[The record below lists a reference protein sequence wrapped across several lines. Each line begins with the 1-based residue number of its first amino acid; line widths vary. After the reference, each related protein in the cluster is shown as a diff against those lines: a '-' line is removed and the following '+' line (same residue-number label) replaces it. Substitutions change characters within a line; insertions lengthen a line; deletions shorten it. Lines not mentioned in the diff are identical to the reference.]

1 MVKTKSVYDKE
12 VIKEISKPLA
22 KKALITSVL
31 FTVALWCLG
40 IFFLITSI
48 LEFEERG
55 VFNIVV
61 ACITI
66 VFSGYPLYK
75 AIKQNKESLKTAIAD
90 MGIDKSSIE
99 INLTVREKRIEVT
112 SDEEKLHIG
121 ICLKIIVDGDVSG
134 SIVLL
139 IDDMGSL
146 PSEANVKL
154 ISTTSALLARQLE
167 S

>member
-1 MVKTKSVYDKE
+1 MQINQKDVCKVAEHLVSQRTPYVYR
-12 VIKEISKPLA
+12 
-22 KKALITSVL
+22 
-31 FTVALWCLG
+31 LG
-40 IFFLITSI
+40 
-48 LEFEERG
+48 
-55 VFNIVV
+55 
-61 ACITI
+61 
-66 VFSGYPLYK
+66 
-75 AIKQNKESLKTAIAD
+75 
-90 MGIDKSSIE
+90 
-99 INLTVREKRIEVT
+99 EKRIEVT

-121 ICLKIIVDGDVSG
+121 ICSKIIVDGDVSG